1 MKNQERAIIWMI
13 FIFFCQIAYAQN
25 DVSRFSGNLEMN
37 TNFFLRDS
45 AIGAFR
51 QPQYDHQ
58 LYGADAWLQ
67 LNYSNWGFDIGA
79 RFDLFNNSNLLN
91 PNGSYTAEGIGR
103 WYLKK
108 KIDKLTIS
116 GGYLYDQIGSGIIFR
131 AYELR
136 PLAIDNALY
145 GILATYDLND
155 NWQLKGF
162 TGKQKQQF
170 GSYASILKGFSVDGF
185 VQGKEG
191 SNWSIAPGFGIV
203 ARTLDDQTMN
213 TVVNTIASYSLVD
226 SIGAKYNTYA
236 MSFYNTL
243 SYGDFS
249 WYVEGA
255 YKTGDQFFDPDA
267 IKTNN
272 NGETSVGKLV
282 FDSGSI
288 LYTSLGYAAN
298 GWGITLDA
306 KRTQNFTFR
315 TNPFTSG
322 VQGII
327 HFLPPVSRI
336 NTYRL
341 TARYA
346 PVVQEIGELAF
357 QADIRYSPNRKWS
370 FNLNVSNITTLDD
383 DLLYREIFTEVSYKY
398 KRKWTLL
405 GGIQMQNYNQ
415 EVYEVKPGVPIAKTI
430 TPYAEFLYK
439 FNRKKSL
446 RIEGQYMFMNESEL
460 NGKTVKN
467 DYGNWAFALA
477 ELTITPHWT
486 FTISDMYNI
495 SPGKASPTSSSN
507 SDEKLKIHYPRF
519 DVFYTFGANRFSLSY
534 VKQVEGIVCA
544 GGICRL
550 EPAFSGVKA
559 TINSTF

>member
-37 TNFFLRDS
+37 TNFFVRDS

-91 PNGSYTAEGIGR
+91 PNGSYTAQGIGR

-108 KIDKLTIS
+108 KVDKLTIS

-191 SNWSIAPGFGIV
+191 SNWSIAPGFGVV

-236 MSFYNTL
+236 TTFYNTL
-243 SYGDFS
+243 TAGDFS
-249 WYVEGA
+249 WYIETA
-255 YKTGDQFFDPDA
+255 FKTRDQFFDPDA
-267 IKTNN
+267 VKTNN
-272 NGETSVGKLV
+272 NGDTSIGKLV
-282 FDSGSI
+282 SNTGTNF
-288 LYTSLGYAAN
+288 YTSVGYAAN
-298 GWGITLDA
+298 GWGITLEG
-306 KRTQNFTFR
+306 KRTENFTFR
-315 TNPFTSG
+315 ANPFTTG
-322 VQGII
+322 VQGFI
-327 HFLPPVSRI
+327 HFLPPMSRV

-346 PVVQEIGELAF
+346 PVAQEIGEMAF

-370 FNLNVSNITTLDD
+370 FNLNLSNITNLDN

-405 GGIQMQNYNQ
+405 GGVQIQSYNQ
-415 EVYEVKPGVPIAKTI
+415 EIYQVKPEVPMLETI

-439 FNRKKSL
+439 FDRKKSL
-446 RIEGQYMFMNESEL
+446 RIEGQYMFMNESESG
-460 NGKTVKN
+460 GKIVKH
-467 DYGNWAFALA
+467 DYGNWIFGLA
-477 ELTITPHWT
+477 EFTIAPHWA
-486 FTISDMYNI
+486 FTVSDMFNV
-495 SPGKASPTSSSN
+495 SPGKLSP
-507 SDEKLKIHYPRF
+507 SDDSGEKLKIHYPRF
-519 DVFYTFGANRFSLSY
+519 DVYYTHGANRFSLSY

-559 TINSTF
+559 SINSTF